1 MKTTSALV
9 PKAMRLP
16 ALGALL
22 CLANMAHAADLQDL
36 HITNKIYGF
45 INAEVESVDAD
56 GGATPYER
64 RGRVSD
70 GNSRLGFSGSIVID
84 ETARGLWQLEGSLNN
99 FDQGGVNDQGASE
112 TLTSRNSFV
121 GIEDDRYGRLIVGN
135 NDSAYRSLIGSG
147 GEMGGNLGMSSHG
160 LDLWNNTSA
169 QMTGNATSIFS
180 RGEARYKNS
189 VHYFSPTLA
198 GFQAA
203 ASVGFDESLAN
214 GANHDRYSAAL
225 KYAIGDF
232 EIGAGFDRQRNTGAD
247 ILRQQDGFGFQVD
260 PQTGASTTY
269 LKLVASYKLP
279 THTYLGLGFE
289 QARFGFSEF
298 NPPSAG
304 SIVPT
309 VLAGHMTQAGVM
321 GSVAQDID
329 DKTSLLL
336 SYAKLGG
343 LHNAQFGSSGDYGA
357 SQISLGAQHS
367 FNSWLATYVYYTRIQ
382 NKAQQNVNLGES
394 PLYTNDAG
402 TSSAYLAPGNNP
414 RAIGV
419 GLIARF

>member
-22 CLANMAHAADLQDL
+22 CLANLAHAADLQDL
-36 HITNKIYGF
+36 HIQTKIYGF
-45 INAEVESVDAD
+45 LNAEVESVDAD

-70 GNSRLGFSGSIVID
+70 GNSRLGFSGSIAID

-189 VHYFSPTLA
+189 VHYFSPTIA
-198 GFQAA
+198 GFSAA

-298 NPPSAG
+298 DPPSAG

-309 VLAGHMTQAGVM
+309 VLAGHMTQSGVR
-321 GSVAQDID
+321 SEE
-329 DKTSLLL
+329 
-336 SYAKLGG
+336 
-343 LHNAQFGSSGDYGA
+343 
-357 SQISLGAQHS
+357 
-367 FNSWLATYVYYTRIQ
+367 R
-382 NKAQQNVNLGES
+382 
-394 PLYTNDAG
+394 
-402 TSSAYLAPGNNP
+402 
-414 RAIGV
+414 RV
-419 GLIARF
+419 GKECW

>member
-16 ALGALL
+16 ALAALM
-22 CLANMAHAADLQDL
+22 CLANLGHAADLQL
-36 HITNKIYGF
+36 QTKIYGF
-45 INAEVESVDAD
+45 LNAEVESVDAD
-56 GGATPYER
+56 GGATPVQR

-70 GNSRLGFSGSIVID
+70 GNSRLGFSGSINID
-84 ETARGLWQLEGSLNN
+84 ATARGLWQLEGSLNN

-121 GIEDDRYGRLIVGN
+121 GIEDDRFGRVIFGN

-147 GEMGGNLGMSSHG
+147 GELGGNLGMSSHG

-169 QMTGNATSIFS
+169 QMTGNATSLFS

-189 VHYFSPTLA
+189 VHYFSPDWA
-198 GFQAA
+198 GLQAA
-203 ASVGFDESLAN
+203 ASIGFDEALAD
-214 GANHDRYSAAL
+214 GANHDRYSAAV
-225 KYAIGDF
+225 KYAIGGF

-247 ILRQQDGFGFQVD
+247 ILRQQQGLGFQVNS
-260 PQTGASTTY
+260 QSGADTTY

-289 QARFGFSEF
+289 QARFGFAAF
-298 NPPSAG
+298 DPPSSGGIYPA
-304 SIVPT
+304 VQ
-309 VLAGHMTQAGVM
+309 AGHMTQEGVM
-321 GSVAQDID
+321 GSIAQDLD
-329 DKTSLLL
+329 EKTSLLL
-336 SYAKLGG
+336 SYGKLGG
-343 LHNAQFGSSGDYGA
+343 LHDAQVGSSGDYGA

-367 FNSWLATYVYYTRIQ
+367 FNNWLACYAYYTRIQ
-382 NKAQQNVNLGES
+382 NKAQQNVNLGQS
-394 PLYTNDAG
+394 PLYSNDAS

-414 RAIGV
+414 RAIGF

>member
-9 PKAMRLP
+9 PKALRLP
-16 ALGALL
+16 ALGALM
-22 CLANMAHAADLQDL
+22 CLANVAHAADLQDL
-36 HITNKIYGF
+36 HLQAKVYGF
-45 INAEVESVDAD
+45 INAEVESVEAD
-56 GGATPYER
+56 GGATPLQR

-70 GNSRLGFSGSIVID
+70 GNSRLGFSGSIAID
-84 ETARGLWQLEGSLNN
+84 ATSRGLWQLEGSLNN

-121 GIEDDRYGRLIVGN
+121 GIEDDRFGRVIVGN

-180 RGEARYKNS
+180 RGESRYKNS
-189 VHYFSPTLA
+189 VHYFSPTWA
-198 GFQAA
+198 GLSAA
-203 ASVGFDESLAN
+203 ASIGFDEALAD

-225 KYAIGDF
+225 KYAIGSF

-247 ILRQQDGFGFQVD
+247 VLRQQQGLGFQVD
-260 PQTGASTTY
+260 SQPGADTTY

-289 QARFGFSEF
+289 QARFGFSAF
-298 NPPSAG
+298 NPPSSG
-304 SIVPT
+304 GIYPSVQ
-309 VLAGHMTQAGVM
+309 AGHMTQEGVM
-321 GSVAQDID
+321 ASVAQDLD
-329 DKTSLLL
+329 EKTSLML
-336 SYAKLGG
+336 SYGKLGG
-343 LHNAQFGSSGDYGA
+343 LHDAQVGSSGDYGA

-367 FNSWLATYVYYTRIQ
+367 FNNWLATYVYYTRIQ

-394 PLYTNDAG
+394 PLYSNDAG

-414 RAIGV
+414 RAFGV